1 MGMWK
6 RRALNKI
13 SILSLYFADLHL
25 NGTIYWYICDQA
37 SETLQAMS
45 ENNVYIL
52 SKVSLPDQLQAPKI
66 RNGSSPRSNPFRC
79 FTGRAVEDVKVE
91 LGIFRLVLDI
101 VGFISM

>member
-1 MGMWK
+1 MTIWGH
-6 RRALNKI
+6 RT
-13 SILSLYFADLHL
+13 LSTSA
-25 NGTIYWYICDQA
+25 GTRPA
-37 SETLQAMS
+37 SSQPFHC
-45 ENNVYIL
+45 IK
-52 SKVSLPDQLQAPKI
+52 KVSLPDQLQAPKI